1 MTERAADSRRNQDL
15 KSSRD
20 RSLTDPGD
28 DLVRLLVE
36 LTDDVERFDSMLQLQ
51 QRIIEGR
58 ARRKADVDDEQLGR
72 EAEAI
77 GVEAA
82 RLAARAREA
91 LDDLRRLGEETGL
104 PARDVVDRNRPK
116 ALARNERAS

>member
-36 LTDDVERFDSMLQLQ
+36 LIDDVERFDSMLQLQ